1 MIDQQRSP
9 AARARAETALVRL
22 LHEMGDEAPFLVVL
36 GGLVP
41 AVLARATTG
50 VIPEHLGTT
59 DVDVLLVSHIDPG
72 ADLGVVERAL
82 DALQFKPDPGQDGWR
97 WQGAIGSTPVRIEF
111 LCDLDEYREGGSIRP
126 SGSHR
131 LGAANL
137 RGTGYVA
144 HDFEWQHITGA
155 LADGTEVQV
164 SVRFAGLQGYLL
176 SKLRRVAQPRR
187 HQGLLRPRPTCC
199 STTAPVDPRTPP
211 QALRNG
217 KLTSARG
224 PLQSTFLEVRERYRD
239 TSDIGPR
246 AYAEQAIQV
255 DPQALEPVLRADAVH
270 AVQRFFTAL
279 GLTAAPRRSGR

>member
-1 MIDQQRSP
+1 MTDEQRSP

-41 AVLARATTG
+41 AVLARDTTG

-59 DVDVLLVSHIDPG
+59 DVDVLLVSQIDPG

-82 DALQFKPDPGQDGWR
+82 EALQFKPDPGQDGWR
-97 WQGAIGSTPVRIEF
+97 WQGSIGSTLVRIEF
-111 LCDLDEYREGGSIRP
+111 LCDLDEYREGESIRP
-126 SGSHR
+126 NGSHR

-144 HDFEWQHITGA
+144 HDFEWEDMTGA
-155 LADGTEVQV
+155 LADGTAVQI

-176 SKLRRVAQPRR
+176 SKCVALRSRAATKDYYDLAYV
-187 HQGLLRPRPTCC
+187 LLHNRAGGPED
-199 STTAPVDPRTPP
+199 AA
-211 QALRNG
+211 QALRVG
-217 KLTSARG
+217 PLTSALG

-255 DPQALEPVLRADAVH
+255 DPQAPEPELRADAVD

-279 GLTAAPRRSGR
+279 GLTTTAL

>member
-1 MIDQQRSP
+1 MTDEQRSP

-41 AVLARATTG
+41 AVLARDTTG

-59 DVDVLLVSHIDPG
+59 DVDVLLVSQIDPG

-82 DALQFKPDPGQDGWR
+82 EALQFKPDPGQDGWH
-97 WQGAIGSTPVRIEF
+97 WQGSIVSTLVRLEF
-111 LCDLDEYREGGSIRP
+111 LCDLEDYREGESIRP
-126 SGSHR
+126 NGSHR

-144 HDFEWQHITGA
+144 HDYEWEHVTGA

-176 SKLRRVAQPRR
+176 SKCVALRSRAATKDYYDLAYV
-187 HQGLLRPRPTCC
+187 LLHNRAGGPEAPPRPCATGR
-199 STTAPVDPRTPP
+199 SQTPSGRSRAPFSRSANATATHP
-211 QALRNG
+211 
-217 KLTSARG
+217 
-224 PLQSTFLEVRERYRD
+224 
-239 TSDIGPR
+239 TSDHELTPSRPSRSIR
-246 AYAEQAIQV
+246 RLTNQSC
-255 DPQALEPVLRADAVH
+255 
-270 AVQRFFTAL
+270 VQTLWTPCNASS
-279 GLTAAPRRSGR
+279 PRSG

>member
-1 MIDQQRSP
+1 
-9 AARARAETALVRL
+9 
-22 LHEMGDEAPFLVVL
+22 MGDEAPFLVVL

-41 AVLARATTG
+41 AVLARDTTG

-59 DVDVLLVSHIDPG
+59 DVDVLLVSQIDPG

-82 DALQFKPDPGQDGWR
+82 EALQFKPDPGQDGWR
-97 WQGAIGSTPVRIEF
+97 WQGSIGSTLVRIEF
-111 LCDLDEYREGGSIRP
+111 LCDLDEYREGESIRP
-126 SGSHR
+126 NGSHR

-144 HDFEWQHITGA
+144 HDFEWEDMTGA
-155 LADGTEVQV
+155 LADGTAVQI

-176 SKLRRVAQPRR
+176 SKCVALRSRAATKDYYDLAYV
-187 HQGLLRPRPTCC
+187 LLHNRAGGPED
-199 STTAPVDPRTPP
+199 AA
-211 QALRNG
+211 QALRVG
-217 KLTSARG
+217 PLTSALG

-255 DPQALEPVLRADAVH
+255 DPQAPEPELRADAVD

-279 GLTAAPRRSGR
+279 GLTTTAL

>member
-1 MIDQQRSP
+1 MTEEQRSP

-41 AVLARATTG
+41 AVLARDTSG

-59 DVDVLLVSHIDPG
+59 DVDVLLVSHIDPD
-72 ADLGVVERAL
+72 ADLNVVERAL
-82 DALQFKPDPGQDGWR
+82 DALQFDPDPGQDGWR
-97 WQGAIGSTPVRIEF
+97 WQGSVDSTPIKIEF
-111 LCDLDEYREGGSIRP
+111 LCDLDQYREGESIRP

-144 HDFEWQHITGA
+144 HDFEWENIAGT
-155 LADGTEVQV
+155 LADGTEAQV
-164 SVRFAGLQGYLL
+164 RVRFAGLQGYLL
-176 SKLRRVAQPRR
+176 SKCV
-187 HQGLLRPRPTCC
+187 
-199 STTAPVDPRTPP
+199 
-211 QALRNG
+211 ALRSRAATKDYYDLAYVLLHNRAGGPEDAAHALLGG
-217 KLTSARG
+217 KLASALT
-224 PLQSTFLEVRERYRD
+224 PLRSTLIEVRERYRH

-246 AYAEQAIQV
+246 SYAEQAIQV
-255 DPQALEPVLRADAVH
+255 DPETPEAELRADAVD

-279 GLTAAPRRSGR
+279 GLSAAP

>member
-1 MIDQQRSP
+1 MTDEQRSP

-22 LHEMGDEAPFLVVL
+22 LHEMGEEAPFLVVL

-41 AVLARATTG
+41 AVLARDTTS

-97 WQGAIGSTPVRIEF
+97 WQGSIGSTPVKIEF
-111 LCDLDEYREGGSIRP
+111 LCDLDEYREGESIRP

-137 RGTGYVA
+137 RGVGYVA
-144 HDFEWQHITGA
+144 HDFEWEHITGA

-176 SKLRRVAQPRR
+176 SKCVALRSRAAIKDYYDLAYV
-187 HQGLLRPRPTCC
+187 LLHNSAGGPEE
-199 STTAPVDPRTPP
+199 AA

-217 KLTSARG
+217 KLTSALG
-224 PLQSTFLEVRERYRD
+224 PLQSTFLEIRERYRD
-239 TSDIGPR
+239 LSDIGPR

-255 DPQALEPVLRADAVH
+255 DPQAIEAELRADAVD
-270 AVQRFFTAL
+270 AVQRFFTPL
-279 GLTAAPRRSGR
+279 GLPHAP

>member
-1 MIDQQRSP
+1 MTDEQRSP

-41 AVLARATTG
+41 AVLARDTTG

-59 DVDVLLVSHIDPG
+59 DVDVLLVSQIDPG

-82 DALQFKPDPGQDGWR
+82 EALQFKPDPGQDGWR
-97 WQGAIGSTPVRIEF
+97 WQGSIGSTLVRIEF
-111 LCDLDEYREGGSIRP
+111 LCDLDEYREGESIRP
-126 SGSHR
+126 NGSHR

-144 HDFEWQHITGA
+144 HDYEWEHVTSA

-176 SKLRRVAQPRR
+176 SKCVALRSRAATKDYYDLAYV
-187 HQGLLRPRPTCC
+187 LLHNRAGGPED
-199 STTAPVDPRTPP
+199 AA
-211 QALRNG
+211 QALRDGTLANA
-217 KLTSARG
+217 LG
-224 PLQSTFLEVRERYRD
+224 PLRSTFLEVRERYRD

-255 DPQALEPVLRADAVH
+255 DAQAPEPELRADAVD

-279 GLTAAPRRSGR
+279 GLTAAP

>member
-1 MIDQQRSP
+1 MTDEQRSP

-22 LHEMGDEAPFLVVL
+22 LHEIGEEEAPFIVVL

-41 AVLARATTG
+41 AVLARDTTG

-72 ADLGVVERAL
+72 ADLGMVERAL
-82 DALQFKPDPGQDGWR
+82 ETLQFKPDPRQDGWR
-97 WQGAIGSTPVRIEF
+97 WQGSVGSTLVKIEF
-111 LCDLDEYREGGSIRP
+111 LCDLDEYREGESIRP

-144 HDFEWQHITGA
+144 HDFEWEQITGA
-155 LADGTEVQV
+155 LPDGTEVHV
-164 SVRFAGLQGYLL
+164 SVRFAGLQGYKCVALRSRGATKDYYDLAYVLL
-176 SKLRRVAQPRR
+176 HNRAGGPEN
-187 HQGLLRPRPTCC
+187 
-199 STTAPVDPRTPP
+199 AAE
-211 QALRNG
+211 ALRNG
-217 KLTSARG
+217 RLTSALG
-224 PLQSTFLEVRERYRD
+224 PLQSTFLEVRERFRD

-246 AYAEQAIQV
+246 AYSEQAIQV
-255 DPQALEPVLRADAVH
+255 DPQALEAELRADAVD

-279 GLTAAPRRSGR
+279 GLPPAP

>member
-1 MIDQQRSP
+1 MTDEQRSP

-41 AVLARATTG
+41 TVLARETIG

-59 DVDVLLVSHIDPG
+59 DVDVLLVSHIDAG

-82 DALQFKPDPGQDGWR
+82 EALQFKPDPGQDGWR

-111 LCDLDEYREGGSIRP
+111 LCDLDEYREGESIRP
-126 SGSHR
+126 NGSHH

-144 HDFEWQHITGA
+144 HDFAWEHITGA
-155 LADGTEVQV
+155 LADGTEVKV

-176 SKLRRVAQPRR
+176 SKCVALRSRAATKDYYDLAYV
-187 HQGLLRPRPTCC
+187 LLHNQAGGPED
-199 STTAPVDPRTPP
+199 AA
-211 QALRNG
+211 QALRTG
-217 KLTSARG
+217 KLTSALG
-224 PLQSTFLEVRERYRD
+224 PLQSTFLEVRERYRA

-255 DPQALEPVLRADAVH
+255 DPQAPEAELRADAVD
-270 AVQRFFTAL
+270 AVQRFFAAL
-279 GLTAAPRRSGR
+279 GLTHAR